1 MADGP
6 ACFMRG
12 FPCPALLRI
21 RSGSRSFSATGL
33 LPPTVG
39 LSRPLR
45 LKSCSL
51 LNVLQPRKPKLPVWA
66 PPRSLAATDGIT
78 CCFLFLRVLRCFSSP
93 GVPPCTL
100 WIQVQVTAVSRSRVP
115 PFGHPR
121 IDACLRLPEAFRR
134 SPRPSSAPGAQASS
148 VRSFQLNLQGCS
160 LPFAHAKGALRS
172 FRYPV
177 FKEQRAAC
185 FSGTSYLTT
194 SAGFASTALRGSNCQ
209 QMGFWWSQAGS
220 NR

>member
-160 LPFAHAKGALRS
+160 LSFCSRKRRASFVSLSSFQGANLRAM
-172 FRYPV
+172 R
-177 FKEQRAAC
+177 
-185 FSGTSYLTT
+185 
-194 SAGFASTALRGSNCQ
+194 
-209 QMGFWWSQAGS
+209 SQ
-220 NR
+220 N